1 MIGQV
6 APDFALQA
14 SDGATY
20 SLKDLA
26 GKKVVLVFYV
36 INNTPG

>member
-1 MIGQV
+1 MIGQA
-6 APDFALQA
+6 APDFALKA
-14 SDGATY
+14 SDGATV
-20 SLKDLA
+20 SLKELS